1 MCILLVEDEPLI
13 RSIMADEFLDAGF
26 RVIEAQDGDEAI
38 AILAD
43 PPTRLTLLVTDINM
57 PGEADGMAVAARLRR
72 DCVSVPVI
80 FTTGHP
86 ESAGSP
92 ARDGWRRAHHSQ
104 ALFAGQARR
113 PRAAIDRPRG
123 LGLADRRG
131 VIRLS
136 PVR

>member
-43 PPTRLTLLVTDINM
+43 PPIRFTLLVTDINM

-72 DCVSVPVI
+72 DTRGGVPVI

-86 ESAGSP
+86 ESLDRLRAMGGAEHIIPKPYSP
-92 ARDGWRRAHHSQ
+92 AKLV
-104 ALFAGQARR
+104 ALARQLTGQA
-113 PRAAIDRPRG
+113 A
-123 LGLADRRG
+123 
-131 VIRLS
+131 
-136 PVR
+136 

>member
-26 RVIEAQDGDEAI
+26 RVIEAQDGDEAL

-72 DCVSVPVI
+72 DCVSVPII

-86 ESAGSP
+86 ESLDRLRAMGGAEHIIPKPYSP
-92 ARDGWRRAHHSQ
+92 AKLV
-104 ALFAGQARR
+104 ALARQLTGH
-113 PRAAIDRPRG
+113 AA
-123 LGLADRRG
+123 
-131 VIRLS
+131 
-136 PVR
+136 